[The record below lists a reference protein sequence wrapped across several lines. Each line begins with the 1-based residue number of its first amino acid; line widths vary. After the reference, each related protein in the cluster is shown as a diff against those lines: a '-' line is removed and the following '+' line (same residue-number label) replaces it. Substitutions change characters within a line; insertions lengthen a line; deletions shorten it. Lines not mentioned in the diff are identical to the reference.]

1 MELMYG
7 YDVKSFEDPCVA
19 AADGSI
25 KSGSAFVVAGTTW
38 ISILPSLT
46 KLPMPSWF
54 PGATSWRMADMI
66 RKLSKD
72 AKTLPFDFA
81 KANLV
86 SVNMNI
92 PCQDDP

>member
-7 YDVKSFEDPCVA
+7 YNVKSFEDPCVA

-54 PGATSWRMADMI
+54 PGATSWKMAVKI

-72 AKTLPFDFA
+72 AKMLPFNFA

-86 SVNMNI
+86 SVHMNI
-92 PCQDDP
+92 YTLPR